1 LDSFV
6 VLSPPESAP
15 RSVAMTALPGTAA
28 DPEADALAAL
38 DRDDL
43 DGALTVLMRAY
54 GAPVYRYCR
63 QLVEDRELAEDAH
76 QLTFV
81 QAYQG
86 LARFSRRS
94 SLRSWLFGIARHRCL
109 DALKIERRR
118 RRRFG
123 PLADAGDRPRDEP
136 TVEERLAGRSLTG
149 ALARCLRQLA
159 PRIRATVLLRFQ
171 QGLSYADIE
180 RLTGE
185 RATTLQARVVR
196 ALPLLRRCL
205 EQQGLAP

>member
-1 LDSFV
+1 LDS
-6 VLSPPESAP
+6 LAALPSPDVASRSA
-15 RSVAMTALPGTAA
+15 AMTALLGTP

-43 DGALTVLMRAY
+43 DRALTVLMGAY

-109 DALKIERRR
+109 DALKVERRR
-118 RRRFG
+118 RRRFR
-123 PLADAGDRPRDEP
+123 PLADAADRPRAEP
-136 TVEERLAGRSLTG
+136 TVEERLTERSLTG
-149 ALARCLRQLA
+149 VLSRCLRQLA

-171 QGLSYADIE
+171 QGLSYAEVE

-185 RATTLQARVVR
+185 RAATLQARVVR

-205 EQQGLAP
+205 EQQGLTP